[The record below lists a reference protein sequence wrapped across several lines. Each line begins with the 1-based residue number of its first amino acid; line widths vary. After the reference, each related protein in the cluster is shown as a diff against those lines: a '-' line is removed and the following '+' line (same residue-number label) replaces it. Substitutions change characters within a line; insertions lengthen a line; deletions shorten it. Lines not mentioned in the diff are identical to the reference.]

1 MPCQQFVTIPLGPVV
16 QVLYGSLET
25 ANRMHYCKWA
35 TANILEYTQMCGRKL
50 KEYNDTTCGRDYL
63 EAVKIGIIKYQDM
76 IM

>member
-1 MPCQQFVTIPLGPVV
+1 
-16 QVLYGSLET
+16 
-25 ANRMHYCKWA
+25 
-35 TANILEYTQMCGRKL
+35 MCGRKL